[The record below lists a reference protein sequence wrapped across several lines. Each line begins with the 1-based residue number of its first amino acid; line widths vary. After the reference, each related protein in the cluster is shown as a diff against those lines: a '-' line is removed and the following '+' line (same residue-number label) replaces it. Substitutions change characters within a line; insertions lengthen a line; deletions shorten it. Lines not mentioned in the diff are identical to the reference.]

1 MSSSV
6 KLLILKREPVFAINI
21 FINHNSSNSYD
32 VQITQIFMK
41 VLKHQ
46 YIYTKSLI

>member
-6 KLLILKREPVFAINI
+6 KLLILKRKPVFAINI
-21 FINHNSSNSYD
+21 FINSSNSYD